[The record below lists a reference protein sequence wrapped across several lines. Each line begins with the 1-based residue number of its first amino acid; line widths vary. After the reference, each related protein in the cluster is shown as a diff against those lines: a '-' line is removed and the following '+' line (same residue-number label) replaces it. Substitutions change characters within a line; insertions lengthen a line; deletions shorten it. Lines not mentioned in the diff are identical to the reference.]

1 MSQADPGRRGD
12 PAPER
17 VGMVIAGAGARGAY
31 EAGALSVIVPRL
43 AAAGARPRVFVGTS
57 AGAINATL
65 LAAGAHLSADEQAAA
80 LLRVWRRIGPRDVF
94 GPLLASTP
102 RTAGTWLAQRFGIG
116 DVRLT
121 GLVDT
126 TPLSR
131 TADAAVDWG
140 QLRANVEHGDCQAL
154 AVVATSGRTGRTVVF
169 TDLAPGS
176 TLPPADEDRALDY
189 VAAPVGSSHVRAS
202 AAIPVVFPPVR
213 VTEPPERAGWYLD
226 GGIRLNAPLKPALD
240 LGCDAVVVAA
250 THPDTHAT
258 EAGTAPAHHDRP
270 DVDDALVMLLDA
282 AFVDRMVEDLRTL
295 TRVNELVA
303 AGGRRTSAGRPLS
316 VVPHLFAGPPARS
329 TLSRLAADVYR
340 EHFTGLQGA
349 LRTLRE
355 PDLPLLAQLLG
366 GDGPR
371 RGDVLSYLLFDPE
384 FTARAIALGQEHATA
399 MFAETPGT
407 RVPWRTEPAA
417 PPTTPV
423 PPGGPATEAGTRD
436 EGPVPQ
442 PRPARAGAPTPPGG
456 GT

>member
-1 MSQADPGRRGD
+1 
-12 PAPER
+12 
-17 VGMVIAGAGARGAY
+17 MVIAGAGARGAY
-31 EAGALSVIVPRL
+31 EAGALSVIVRRL
-43 AAAGARPRVFVGTS
+43 AAAGTRPRVFVGTS

-116 DVRLT
+116 GVRLT

-140 QLRANVEHGDCQAL
+140 QLRTNVEHGDCQAL
-154 AVVATSGRTGRTVVF
+154 AVVATAGRTGRTVVF

-250 THPDTHAT
+250 THPDTFAVDP
-258 EAGTAPAHHDRP
+258 GVPGHDLP
-270 DVDDALVMLLDA
+270 DVDDALVMVLDA
-282 AFVDRMVEDLRTL
+282 ALADRMVEDLRTL
-295 TRVNELVA
+295 TRVNDLVA
-303 AGGRRTSAGRPLS
+303 GGGRSVSGRPRS
-316 VVPHLFAGPPARS
+316 VVPYLFAGPPERG
-329 TLSRLAADVYR
+329 TLSRLAAEVYQER
-340 EHFTGLQGA
+340 FTGVRGA
-349 LRTLRE
+349 LRSVWE
-355 PDLPLLAQLLG
+355 PDL
-366 GDGPR
+366 
-371 RGDVLSYLLFDPE
+371 
-384 FTARAIALGQEHATA
+384 
-399 MFAETPGT
+399 
-407 RVPWRTEPAA
+407 
-417 PPTTPV
+417 
-423 PPGGPATEAGTRD
+423 
-436 EGPVPQ
+436 
-442 PRPARAGAPTPPGG
+442 
-456 GT
+456 

>member
-1 MSQADPGRRGD
+1 VSQADPGGRGD

-94 GPLLASTP
+94 GPLLVSTP
-102 RTAGTWLAQRFGIG
+102 RTAGTWLAQRLGIG
-116 DVRLT
+116 GVRLT

-131 TADAAVDWG
+131 TADAAVDWR
-140 QLRANVEHGDCQAL
+140 QLRTNVARGDCQAL
-154 AVVATSGRTGRTVVF
+154 AVVATSGRSGRTVVF
-169 TDLAPGS
+169 TALAPGS
-176 TLPPADEDRALDY
+176 ALPPVDEDRALDY
-189 VAAPVGSSHVRAS
+189 VAAPVGSAHVRAS
-202 AAIPVVFPPVR
+202 AAIPVVFPPVL
-213 VTEPPERAGWYLD
+213 VTDPPERSGWYLD
-226 GGIRLNAPLKPALD
+226 GGVRLNAPLKPALD

-250 THPDTHAT
+250 THPDTYAVDP
-258 EAGTAPAHHDRP
+258 GTTPAHHDRP

-303 AGGRRTSAGRPLS
+303 AGGRRRSTGRPLS
-316 VVPHLFAGPPARS
+316 VVPHLFTGPPERA

-340 EHFTGLQGA
+340 DHFTGLRGA
-349 LRTLRE
+349 LRTLLE

-384 FTARAIALGQEHATA
+384 FIARAIALGQEHATA
-399 MFAETPGT
+399 LFAAAPGT
-407 RVPWRTEPAA
+407 RVPWRTEPGA
-417 PPTTPV
+417 PPTTPA
-423 PPGGPATEAGTRD
+423 PPGGHATDAGSGD

-442 PRPARAGAPTPPGG
+442 PRPARAGAPTRPVGG
-456 GT
+456 P

>member
-1 MSQADPGRRGD
+1 
-12 PAPER
+12 
-17 VGMVIAGAGARGAY
+17 MVVAGAGARGAY

-65 LAAGAHLSADEQAAA
+65 LAAGAHLPADEQAAA

-94 GPLLASTP
+94 APLLVSTP
-102 RTAGTWLAQRFGIG
+102 RTAGTWLAQRLGIG
-116 DVRLT
+116 GVRLA

-140 QLRANVEHGDCQAL
+140 QLRTNVDGGDCQAL

-176 TLPPADEDRALDY
+176 TLPPTDEDRALDY

-202 AAIPVVFPPVR
+202 AAIPVIFPPVQ
-213 VTEPPERAGWYLD
+213 VTEPPERTGWYLD
-226 GGIRLNAPLKPALD
+226 GGVRLNAPLKPALD

-250 THPDTHAT
+250 THPDTYAVDP
-258 EAGTAPAHHDRP
+258 GTAHHDRP

-303 AGGRRTSAGRPLS
+303 AGGRRSSSGRPQS
-316 VVPHLFAGPPARS
+316 VVPHLFAGPPERA

-340 EHFTGLQGA
+340 DHFTGLRGA
-349 LRTLRE
+349 LRTLWE

-384 FTARAIALGQEHATA
+384 FIDRAIALGQEHATA
-399 MFAETPGT
+399 LFADTPTT
-407 RVPWRTEPAA
+407 RVPWRTEPGA
-417 PPTTPV
+417 PPTDPA
-423 PPGGPATEAGTRD
+423 PPGGRTADAGAGD

-442 PRPARAGAPTPPGG
+442 PRPARAGAPTRPGG
-456 GT
+456 AT